1 MAVTKNMHMIMSGI
15 NLRLLTE
22 QRPGPRRPDPG

>member
-1 MAVTKNMHMIMSGI
+1 MIMSGI

-22 QRPGPRRPDPG
+22 QRPGPRRLDPG